1 MRQYNTF
8 LFMLISMVLLAAFGC
23 GDKIEPGTTPEGE
36 GKVVKAQV
44 AVASTNAR
52 QSLYEAVGTVGART
66 SSTLSSK
73 TMGAVEAIH
82 VREGDLVKKDDLLV
96 ELDDRQAVARL
107 RQAEA
112 GLAEAKRA
120 LTSAKSARDAAQAG
134 ADLARATYDRYRKL
148 LDEES
153 VSRQEYDEVDA
164 RYRQSSAS
172 LAQAEAMVEASG
184 NRVEQAQ
191 AGVESARTMV
201 GDASVLAPYDGTVT
215 AKMVDVGDMA
225 SPGTP
230 LLGLEQKGVFCVSLV
245 VPEMHIR
252 SVSLGDKVNVTIPSM
267 DDLVVQGKIGRI
279 DPAADQ
285 QSRSFIVKVALPEG
299 HDFRSGIF
307 ARVALPV
314 GEAGMLM
321 IPRSAVIRRG
331 QLTGYYLVDANNIA
345 RFRLLRLGREFGESV
360 EVLSGMKDGDRY
372 VVSPPPNM
380 EDGDK
385 VEGVS

>member
-1 MRQYNTF
+1 MRQNTSLYILGF
-8 LFMLISMVLLAAFGC
+8 VVLLTAYGC
-23 GDKIEPGTTPEGE
+23 GDKIEPGTTPAGE
-36 GKVVKAQV
+36 GKTVKARV

-52 QSLYEAVGTVGART
+52 QSFYEAVGTVGART
-66 SSTLSSK
+66 ASTLSSK
-73 TMGAVEAIH
+73 IMGAVEAVH
-82 VREGDLVKKDDLLV
+82 VREGDQVEKDDLLV
-96 ELDDRQAVARL
+96 ELDDRQAVAQL
-107 RQAEA
+107 QQAEA
-112 GLAEAKRA
+112 GLAEARRA
-120 LTSAKSARDAAQAG
+120 LISAKSARDAAQAG
-134 ADLARATYDRYRKL
+134 ADLAGATFERYRKL
-148 LDEES
+148 LAEES
-153 VSRQEYDEVDA
+153 VSQQEYDEVDA

-172 LAQAEAMVEASG
+172 LAQAEAMVEAAG

-191 AGVESARTMV
+191 AGVESTRTMV
-201 GDASVLAPYDGTVT
+201 RDASVRAPYNGTVT

-245 VPEMHIR
+245 VPEMHIH
-252 SVSLGDKVNVTIPSM
+252 SVALGDTVDVTIPSM

-314 GEAGMLM
+314 GEAGMLL
-321 IPRSAVIRRG
+321 IPRSAVIQQG
-331 QLTGYYLVDANNIA
+331 QLTGYYLVDDNNIA
-345 RFRLLRLGREFGESV
+345 RFRLLRLGRESGESV

-372 VVSPPPNM
+372 VVLPPPDM
-380 EDGDK
+380 EDGDR